1 MKADTLEDLVKQV
14 AKETGTSL
22 EASRVLL
29 KELTDVIRDGLEQDG
44 MVHLSG
50 LGRFKLRW
58 MPERMGRNPQTGA
71 PIRIPAHNKI
81 VFKPEKQLRE
91 RVNKPFRNRRIKWLK
106 SSQEKNGHPH
116 RRKVSGAVAGLV
128 VLVLLIAFWLY
139 RPESPV
145 PVAVQPDPDP
155 PPADTKPAVEKTATV
170 NTAQT
175 VEHTLGAG
183 ETLWG
188 LADLYYQRPDYW
200 PDIYYQ
206 NHVQIAN
213 PNKLPV
219 GLSLSFKLLLSLD
232 SLSTADSSRLS
243 AAYYRVYESLKSI
256 NPKESK
262 EFYTVSRWYAPEN
275 RKIDTE
281 TTGD

>member
-1 MKADTLEDLVKQV
+1 MKADTLEDLVQQV

-29 KELTDVIRDGLEQDG
+29 KELIDVIRDGLEQDG
-44 MVHLSG
+44 IVHLSG

-106 SSQEKNGHPH
+106 SSEEENGHPH
-116 RRKVSGAVAGLV
+116 RRKVSVAVVALL
-128 VLVLLIAFWLY
+128 VLVLLIAFWQY
-139 RPESPV
+139 RPESSGPTTTE
-145 PVAVQPDPDP
+145 
-155 PPADTKPAVEKTATV
+155 PALARTVTRPSVEKPV
-170 NTAQT
+170 SGNSSQT
-175 VEHTLGAG
+175 IQHELEAG

-188 LADLYYQRPDYW
+188 LADRYYKRSDYW

-206 NHVQIAN
+206 NHRQIQN
-213 PNKLPV
+213 PNKLSI
-219 GLSLSFKLLLSLD
+219 GSTLSFELLSNLD
-232 SLSTADSSRLS
+232 SLSTSDSSRLS
-243 AAYYRVYESLKSI
+243 KAYYEVYKTLKPI
-256 NPKESK
+256 NPNESK
-262 EFYTVSRWYAPEN
+262 AFYRVSRWYAPG
-275 RKIDTE
+275 KKKAVADAM
-281 TTGD
+281 GD